1 MKVYIVNVNNCEA
14 YSDYYE
20 GNRGVYLTY
29 QDAVDAMTELGFDPS
44 TKTKVIPWYDFEN
57 EKDWFESGWYDREA
71 YRIEEWELPERTCK
85 SVENVN
91 PEFWFKCSECG
102 HVMAKECSRYFS
114 RGQWIRWYAPPNYCP
129 NCGAK
134 VAE

>member
-71 YRIEEWELPERTCK
+71 YRIEEWELPERTCRMK
-85 SVENVN
+85 RAAYF
-91 PEFWFKCSECG
+91 PFWRCSECG
-102 HVMAKECSRYFS
+102 AVNQGIHGKEA
-114 RGQWIRWYAPPNYCP
+114 QEQPNYCP

-134 VAE
+134 VVSE

>member
-71 YRIEEWELPERTCK
+71 YRIEEWELPERT
-85 SVENVN
+85 SASSTTFTVG
-91 PEFWFKCSECG
+91 WYCSAC
-102 HVMAKECSRYFS
+102 HVASWTTDRIPK
-114 RGQWIRWYAPPNYCP
+114 PNYCP

-134 VAE
+134 VVE